1 MDQTLQPGWERGTRH
16 PLEGESTDGPAR
28 RGEELGSQHTAS

>member
-16 PLEGESTDGPAR
+16 PLEGESRDVPAH
-28 RGEELGSQHTAS
+28 RGETLVSQHTAS